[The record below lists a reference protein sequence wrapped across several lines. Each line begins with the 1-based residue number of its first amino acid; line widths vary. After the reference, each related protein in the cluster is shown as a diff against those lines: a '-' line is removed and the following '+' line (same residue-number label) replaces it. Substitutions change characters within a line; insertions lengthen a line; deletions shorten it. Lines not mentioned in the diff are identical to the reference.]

1 MIATE
6 KVKPNNEETK
16 INNEE
21 EQNIDYGV
29 MDLIECPDGDQ
40 AKDVIESIL
49 DIKKIEFAPEALDT
63 NSNNVNLQAS
73 YQKTTLISTTKEK
86 LTKLLVEKRE
96 LLEEKKITEKVTE
109 GQFAMALCNYLNI
122 VVFQGVLYGLAEN
135 WEKLD
140 DSPSGN
146 LNKFILNLA
155 GDRKTNFLK
164 EVKAQILIFARY
176 YNNSDNLPILLN
188 NGYLKDGKFYEYDN
202 DKIKPF
208 SPYQIDLNYNPDC
221 KKVDL
226 VDEYLN
232 NLSSNEIEYRN
243 ILEEILGY
251 CLMTNY
257 DRKGSLSKF
266 FFLVGDGGNGKG
278 TFLKIISR
286 LLGKENCSLVSS
298 QQIADEKYNNNLKG
312 KLANLGDDVPN
323 KPLNDSVVKIL
334 KNISSCDEIALRNLF
349 NDAHNYRLTATL
361 IFTSNHI
368 LKSWEKDYAFKR
380 RIIWIPMYYKPEKV
394 DPNFLSKITTK
405 EALEYWLYLAIQG
418 YNRLYANE
426 KFSESE
432 IINKFNREYHKEN
445 NNIEVYLE
453 FKTIDDF
460 INQKPKEVY
469 EEYQAWCEDEGLEAL
484 SKSSLDSNVK
494 SKYTLEIGSVRIEEK
509 DLFDETVSKTIT
521 KRAYKPKKE

>member
-1 MIATE
+1 MVTE
-6 KVKPNNEETK
+6 TIKTNKEEIITNNEEAK
-16 INNEE
+16 QDVN
-21 EQNIDYGV
+21 YGV

-49 DIKKIEFAPEALDT
+49 ELKKIEFTPETLNA

-73 YQKTTLISTTKEK
+73 YQKTILISTTKEK
-86 LTKLLVEKRE
+86 ISKLLVEKRE
-96 LLEEKKITEKVTE
+96 LLEEKKLTEKVTE

-122 VVFQGVLYGLAEN
+122 VVFQGVLYGLAGN

-176 YNNSDNLPILLN
+176 YDNSNNLPILLN
-188 NGYLKDGKFYEYDN
+188 NGYIVDGKFYEYDTN
-202 DKIKPF
+202 KIKPF
-208 SPYQIDLNYNPDC
+208 SPYQINLDYDHNC
-221 KKVDL
+221 KKVEL
-226 VDEYLN
+226 VDDYLN
-232 NLSSNEIEYRN
+232 NLSSGEIEYRS

-251 CLMTNY
+251 CLMTNF

-286 LLGKENCSLVSS
+286 ILGIENCSFVSS
-298 QQIADEKYNNNLKG
+298 QQISDERYNNNLKG

-323 KPLNDSVVKIL
+323 KPLNDAVVKIL
-334 KNISSCDEIALRNLF
+334 KNISSCDGIALRNLF

-380 RIIWIPMYYKPEKV
+380 RIIWIPMYFKPQKI
-394 DPNFLSKITTK
+394 DPNFLSKITTQA
-405 EALEYWLYLAIQG
+405 ALEYWLYLAIQG
-418 YNRLYANE
+418 YNRLYENE

-432 IINKFNREYHKEN
+432 IINKFNSEYHKEN

-460 INQKPKEVY
+460 ANKKPKEVF
-469 EEYQAWCEDEGLEAL
+469 EEYQAWCEDEGLEPL

-494 SKYTLEIGSVRIEEK
+494 TKYNLEIGSVRVEEK
-509 DLFDETVSKTIT
+509 DLFDETVTKTIT

>member
-1 MIATE
+1 MVTE
-6 KVKPNNEETK
+6 TIKTNEKIK

-21 EQNIDYGV
+21 EQTIDYGV
-29 MDLIECPDGDQ
+29 MDLIECPNGEQ
-40 AKDVIESIL
+40 AKDAIETIL

-73 YQKTTLISTTKEK
+73 YQKTTLISTNKEK
-86 LTKLLVEKRE
+86 ISKLLVEKRE
-96 LLEEKKITEKVTE
+96 LLAEKKLIEKVTE

-122 VVFQGVLYGLAEN
+122 VVFQGVLYGLAGN

-176 YNNSDNLPILLN
+176 YNDSNNLPILLN
-188 NGYLKDGKFYEYDN
+188 NGYLVDGKFNEYDTN
-202 DKIKPF
+202 KIKPF
-208 SPYQIDLNYNPDC
+208 SPYQITLDYNPNC
-221 KKVDL
+221 KKVEI
-226 VDEYLN
+226 VDDYLN
-232 NLSSNEIEYRN
+232 NLSQNEIEYRN

-257 DRKGSLSKF
+257 ERKGSLSKF

-278 TFLKIISR
+278 TFLKIVSR
-286 LLGKENCSLVSS
+286 LLGKENYSSVSS
-298 QQIADEKYNNNLKG
+298 QQISDERYNNNLKG

-323 KPLNDSVVKIL
+323 KPLNDAVIKIL
-334 KNISSCDEIALRNLF
+334 KNISSCDVIALRNLF

-380 RIIWIPMYYKPEKV
+380 RIIWIPMYFKPQKI
-394 DPNFLSKITTK
+394 DPNFLDKITTQ

-418 YNRLYANE
+418 YNRLYENE
-426 KFSESE
+426 KFSESD
-432 IINKFNREYHKEN
+432 IISEFNNQYHKEN

-460 INQKPKEVY
+460 ANKKPKETY
-469 EEYQAWCEDEGLEAL
+469 EEYQNWCEDEGLEAL
-484 SKSSLDSNVK
+484 SKSSLDSTVK
-494 SKYTLEIGSVRIEEK
+494 TKFNLEIGSVRVEEK
-509 DLFDETVSKTIT
+509 DLFDETVSKTTI
-521 KRAYKPKKE
+521 KRAYKSKKE